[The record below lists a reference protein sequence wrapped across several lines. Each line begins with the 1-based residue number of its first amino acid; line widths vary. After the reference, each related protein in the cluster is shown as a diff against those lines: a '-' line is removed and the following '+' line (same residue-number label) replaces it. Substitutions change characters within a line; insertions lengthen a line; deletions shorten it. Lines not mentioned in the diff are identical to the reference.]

1 MALTHQG
8 VRAKTMTTS
17 WNETLAKLP
26 VDEQAAIA
34 KRSREVM
41 AEYVGLK
48 GLSKARRLSRA
59 ALAARLH
66 TDQAGVS
73 KLEKRANL
81 LLSTLKG
88 YVEAAGGS
96 LEIVARFPDGPAL
109 RIDRLGQ
116 VGRPKKLMPHRT
128 RLPLVAVC
136 VEKVRL
142 CELAS
147 EFVPFRRPR
156 MTPVLPQLVA
166 YHQGLTSIS
175 IGLDFRADWASISA
189 PIHSKRL
196 LQLGPI

>member
-1 MALTHQG
+1 
-8 VRAKTMTTS
+8 MTTS
-17 WNETLAKLP
+17 WNETLGKLP

-48 GLSKARRLSRA
+48 ELRKARRLSQA

-73 KLEKRANL
+73 KLEKRADL

-116 VGRPKKLMPHRT
+116 VGRPKK
-128 RLPLVAVC
+128 
-136 VEKVRL
+136 
-142 CELAS
+142 
-147 EFVPFRRPR
+147 
-156 MTPVLPQLVA
+156 
-166 YHQGLTSIS
+166 
-175 IGLDFRADWASISA
+175 ADAA
-189 PIHSKRL
+189 
-196 LQLGPI
+196 